1 MIDKA
6 READFRLSFHP
17 FQGRPPFGRL
27 KIHPF
32 SPQKEEVVSIPFRE
46 DLHSDLD
53 EFMKILEVAKKVSI
67 PFREDLHSDTTVTE
81 DI

>member
-1 MIDKA
+1 M
-6 READFRLSFHP
+6 
-17 FQGRPPFGRL
+17 
-27 KIHPF
+27 
-32 SPQKEEVVSIPFRE
+32 VSIPFRE